1 MRKRD
6 VCMGKAGALENLSLE
21 DVGVLEELEEEYSR
35 RGSYRRIFPQV
46 LCTSKAG
53 TVRGVGG
60 VCDHKAPAAAFPA
73 GTFVPGKQALS
84 VFANVS

>member
-21 DVGVLEELEEEYSR
+21 DVGVLEELEEEYAR

-46 LCTSKAG
+46 L
-53 TVRGVGG
+53 
-60 VCDHKAPAAAFPA
+60 
-73 GTFVPGKQALS
+73 LY
-84 VFANVS
+84 